1 MPACRDPAVPAC
13 RGPAM
18 SACRCLRCPPAGT
31 LRCLPVDACDACRP
45 VSRRR
50 AAGSGSPAVGRAGAV
65 RAVTRVPA
73 VSALGRRRRPSVHPL
88 LGLGTGRPS
97 SSADPAACT
106 ARCRTAPNRG
116 SRPVPGSRRRS
127 SAPCLGSR
135 RAAAPACCAVLRL
148 RPARRS
154 SPGVFP
160 PANLRGATPRSRRKF
175 ADAKLPRSRP
185 VPPTSALGGLSAS
198 PPGGGV
204 VPRRRP
210 SAPADPGPHNSSA
223 GVPARATPNP
233 AARGSTTA
241 GGRRGASPPR
251 MRRAGSPRL
260 PRRVAPVRRRCGGGR
275 PHLTRA

>member
-18 SACRCLRCPPAGT
+18 SVCRCLRCPPAGT

-73 VSALGRRRRPSVHPL
+73 VSALGRRRRPSSRPL
-88 LGLGTGRPS
+88 RGLGTGRPS

-116 SRPVPGSRRRS
+116 SRPVPGSRRRP
-127 SAPCLGSR
+127 SAPCLRSR
-135 RAAAPACCAVLRL
+135 RAAAPARCAALRL

-160 PANLRGATPRSRRKF
+160 PANLRGATPRSRRKL

-185 VPPTSALGGLSAS
+185 VPPTSA
-198 PPGGGV
+198 PG
-204 VPRRRP
+204 PRRFTSGRRRRSATPTLGTGRP
-210 SAPADPGPHNSSA
+210 PGPHNSSA

-233 AARGSTTA
+233 AALGSTPAGGSAGRIAPANAAGPAARGSHAALHRPGGVPTA
-241 GGRRGASPPR
+241 EDP
-251 MRRAGSPRL
+251 
-260 PRRVAPVRRRCGGGR
+260 
-275 PHLTRA
+275 T